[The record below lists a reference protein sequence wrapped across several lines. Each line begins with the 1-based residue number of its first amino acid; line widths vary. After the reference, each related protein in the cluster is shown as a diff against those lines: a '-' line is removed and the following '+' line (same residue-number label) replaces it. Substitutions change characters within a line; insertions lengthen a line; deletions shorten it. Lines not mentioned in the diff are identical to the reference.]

1 VVWALGLLTALIT
14 AFYMTRM
21 LYLAFFG
28 ERRWAEEAHP
38 HEAPWVMTLPL
49 AALALLALAGG
60 VINTP
65 WRLGLEH
72 FLEPAFSGVP
82 IAAPGSGFSQLVLAI
97 LSAEVAAAGIVLAVA
112 AYRRGLRP
120 AEEGPA
126 WGLVRR
132 GYGVDEAYARVFAA
146 GGGAAARLA
155 AGPVDQ
161 RGIDGL
167 ANGVGV
173 LVRAMGERLRP
184 LQTGFVRN
192 YGLGILVGAVALLAW
207 FLSRGGW

>member
-1 VVWALGLLTALIT
+1 LLTALIT

-21 LYLAFFG
+21 IYLTFFG
-28 ERRWAEEAHP
+28 ERRWPEEAHP
-38 HEAPWVMTLPL
+38 HEAPWVMALPLAVL
-49 AALALLALAGG
+49 AALALGG
-60 VINTP
+60 GMLNTP

-72 FLEPAFSGVP
+72 FLEPAFHGVP
-82 IAAPGSGFSQLVLAI
+82 IATAGPGFTQVVLAI
-97 LSAEVAAAGIVLAVA
+97 VSAEVALAGILLAVA

-120 AEEGPA
+120 TEEEPA
-126 WGLVRR
+126 WNLVRR
-132 GYGVDEAYARVFAA
+132 GYGVDEAYARVFAG

-161 RGIDGL
+161 KGIDGL
-167 ANGVGV
+167 VNGVGV
-173 LVRAMGERLRP
+173 LVRTIGRRLRP
-184 LQTGFVRN
+184 LQSGFVRN

>member
-1 VVWALGLLTALIT
+1 
-14 AFYMTRM
+14 MTRM

-38 HEAPWVMTLPL
+38 HEAPRVMTVPL

-72 FLEPAFSGVP
+72 FLEPAFPGVP
-82 IAAPGSGFSQLVLAI
+82 IAAAGSGFSQLVLAI

-132 GYGVDEAYARVFAA
+132 GYGVDEAYARVVRRRRRRGGPPGGRAGGPEGHRRPGERGGGAGA
-146 GGGAAARLA
+146 GGGGAPPAVADRLRAQLRAGHPGGGGGPARLV
-155 AGPVDQ
+155 P
-161 RGIDGL
+161 L
-167 ANGVGV
+167 A
-173 LVRAMGERLRP
+173 
-184 LQTGFVRN
+184 
-192 YGLGILVGAVALLAW
+192 
-207 FLSRGGW
+207 GGW